1 MQAHV
6 YHILFVTDGSG
17 VEQKVISMLQD
28 SEDQSFSVRKMAL
41 SPHISTHLSFC
52 KWDAVLW
59 DLSNPAE
66 QDLDT
71 LKNACRGGNSLPVI
85 GLVAEGQNQLGR
97 MAMKLGAVDYLP
109 TNVLRRELLVRAL
122 HYAIERNRANV
133 AAGNPANVGR
143 VVRDELGCAIRINCQ
158 QQERERT

>member
-6 YHILFVTDGSG
+6 YQILFVTEGSG

-28 SEDQSFSVRKMAL
+28 SEDRSFSVRKMAL
-41 SPHISTHLSFC
+41 SPHITTHLSFC

-59 DLSNPAE
+59 DLSNSAE

-71 LKNACRGGNSLPVI
+71 LKNVCRGSNSFPVI

-122 HYAIERNRANV
+122 RYAIERNRANV
-133 AAGNPANVGR
+133 AAGNPANAGR
-143 VVRDELGCAIRINCQ
+143 VVRDELGCAIRINCE